1 MPLSSCEYKADV
13 RCSYSYIETS
23 VKALYHYVEK
33 MPEDI
38 LNRIINT
45 VISEV
50 EEEEWL
56 SEDLFK
62 SILNDDE
69 D

>member
-50 EEEEWL
+50 EV
-56 SEDLFK
+56 SD
-62 SILNDDE
+62 
-69 D
+69 

>member
-13 RCSYSYIETS
+13 CCSYSYIETS
-23 VKALYHYVEK
+23 VKVLYHYVEK

-50 EEEEWL
+50 EV
-56 SEDLFK
+56 SD
-62 SILNDDE
+62 
-69 D
+69 